1 MHRIF
6 FKKKIENY
14 LSLRNFINLLL
25 RILIGFLVS
34 RPKILTKNERTR
46 ILLSKTNSL
55 EIGSNKYPKT
65 VSSSSNNNNN
75 ETTIRV
81 NRYLHSFNLAKIQHV
96 QTSLLDSSSN
106 CYHERAPNSDNSLKN
121 HPPIIRISILHRGPF
136 FLPPTRKIVYW
147 NMKLILRAKRKRRSL
162 RFGSGYSRLS
172 WVDRPPRGGE
182 TSRRPLRRHR
192 PGYRCKILLSGGGGE
207 KERGRDFNLHEAAVS
222 SSGNYSAGLVRER
235 HVEEGTCVGRS
246 ARGGRGR
253 EEAGEQCRGIETA
266 REKARGTD
274 VISSSWKS
282 SLELGV
288 GIRVPE

>member
-1 MHRIF
+1 
-6 FKKKIENY
+6 
-14 LSLRNFINLLL
+14 
-25 RILIGFLVS
+25 
-34 RPKILTKNERTR
+34 
-46 ILLSKTNSL
+46 
-55 EIGSNKYPKT
+55 
-65 VSSSSNNNNN
+65 
-75 ETTIRV
+75 
-81 NRYLHSFNLAKIQHV
+81 
-96 QTSLLDSSSN
+96 
-106 CYHERAPNSDNSLKN
+106 
-121 HPPIIRISILHRGPF
+121 
-136 FLPPTRKIVYW
+136 
-147 NMKLILRAKRKRRSL
+147 MKLIFRAKRKRRSL
-162 RFGSGYSRLS
+162 RFGSGYSRVS

-288 GIRVPE
+288 GIRVPRIRDFCIGFSFEKRKVSARASFRRMEKESETLNYPRNYSKFPNNGATNDQ

>member
-1 MHRIF
+1 
-6 FKKKIENY
+6 
-14 LSLRNFINLLL
+14 
-25 RILIGFLVS
+25 
-34 RPKILTKNERTR
+34 
-46 ILLSKTNSL
+46 
-55 EIGSNKYPKT
+55 
-65 VSSSSNNNNN
+65 
-75 ETTIRV
+75 
-81 NRYLHSFNLAKIQHV
+81 
-96 QTSLLDSSSN
+96 
-106 CYHERAPNSDNSLKN
+106 
-121 HPPIIRISILHRGPF
+121 
-136 FLPPTRKIVYW
+136 
-147 NMKLILRAKRKRRSL
+147 MKLILRAKRKRRSL
-162 RFGSGYSRLS
+162 RFGSGYSRVS

-288 GIRVPE
+288 GIRVPRIRDFCIGFSFEKRKVSARASFRRMEKESETLNYPRNYSKFPNNGATNDNR

>member
-1 MHRIF
+1 M
-6 FKKKIENY
+6 
-14 LSLRNFINLLL
+14 
-25 RILIGFLVS
+25 
-34 RPKILTKNERTR
+34 
-46 ILLSKTNSL
+46 
-55 EIGSNKYPKT
+55 
-65 VSSSSNNNNN
+65 
-75 ETTIRV
+75 
-81 NRYLHSFNLAKIQHV
+81 
-96 QTSLLDSSSN
+96 
-106 CYHERAPNSDNSLKN
+106 
-121 HPPIIRISILHRGPF
+121 SILHRGPF
-136 FLPPTRKIVYW
+136 FLPPTRKVFYW

-162 RFGSGYSRLS
+162 RFGSGYSRVS